1 MISTVTKLRTYA
13 TYVGHCRSK
22 APVRFDCPTRSG
34 ARGTLMSSTSSVMAI
49 EKTPSLNASSRP
61 VSFSPSYSPVL
72 VTLTIKR
79 YHIGH
84 GIHENHTQRSAGGVG
99 RGSPG
104 RAANRRPAEH
114 YSHRRGYL
122 ERPLS
127 RLLRQ
132 QRNPH

>member
-34 ARGTLMSSTSSVMAI
+34 ARGTLMSSTSNVMAI

-84 GIHENHTQRSAGGVG
+84 GLSENHAQRSARRPNSGAC
-99 RGSPG
+99 RRSPG
-104 RAANRRPAEH
+104 RATDCRPAEH
-114 YSHRRGYL
+114 YSHRRGHL
-122 ERPLS
+122 ERPLP
-127 RLLRQ
+127 RLL
-132 QRNPH
+132 